1 MSDLERGF
9 ALEALRV
16 EPRSGLVTGPGGR
29 EKLDPKVMDVLV
41 LMADYAGQVVL
52 RDDLLDRL
60 WPHVVVTDDAL
71 TRCIYVLR
79 RQFRLA
85 GGDDRYR
92 MLIETVPK
100 RGYRLNAEVRP
111 AAAPQAARAA
121 VAAGRHRS
129 LWIAIG
135 SAAALAVI
143 AAGLYL

>member
-121 VAAGRHRS
+121 VAAGRAPRGA
-129 LWIAIG
+129 WRR
-135 SAAALAVI
+135 
-143 AAGLYL
+143 

>member
-1 MSDLERGF
+1 MHDLEQGF
-9 ALEALRV
+9 VLDALRV
-16 EPRSGLVTGPGGR
+16 EPLAGRVTGPGGR

-41 LMADYAGQVVL
+41 QMARHAGQVVL
-52 RDDLLDRL
+52 REDLLTRL
-60 WPHVVVTDDAL
+60 WPNVVVTDDAL
-71 TRCIYVLR
+71 TRCIYELR
-79 RQFRLA
+79 RQFKLA
-85 GGDDRYR
+85 GGDHRYR
-92 MLIETVPK
+92 TLIETVPK

>member
-1 MSDLERGF
+1 MNDLEQGF
-9 ALEALRV
+9 ALEALYV
-16 EPRSGLVTGPGGR
+16 EPLAGRVTGPSGQ
-29 EKLDPKVMDVLV
+29 EKLDPKVMDVLT
-41 LMADYAGQVVL
+41 LMAVRAGQVVL
-52 RDDLLDRL
+52 REELLTRL
-60 WPHVVVTDDAL
+60 WPKVVVTDGAL

-85 GGDDRYR
+85 GGHDRYR
-92 MLIETVPK
+92 TLIETVPK

-111 AAAPQAARAA
+111 AAAPQAARAP
-121 VAAGRHRS
+121 VAAARHRS

>member
-1 MSDLERGF
+1 MNDLEQGF
-9 ALEALRV
+9 ALEALYV
-16 EPRSGLVTGPGGR
+16 EPRSGRVTGPGGQ
-29 EKLDPKVMDVLV
+29 EKLDPKVMDVLM
-41 LMADYAGQVVL
+41 LMAARAGQVVL
-52 RDDLLDRL
+52 REELLTRL
-60 WPHVVVTDDAL
+60 WPKVVVTDDAL

-92 MLIETVPK
+92 TLIETVPK

-143 AAGLYL
+143 AAGLSL